1 MVVYAVIGLVWLL
14 TFAYIG
20 MMRDEKRELSAEVY
34 RLQRENGVLRSH
46 MELGPRPVAA
56 RAKLTLMSTAAEE
69 LVN

>member
-20 MMRDEKRELSAEVY
+20 MIRDEKRELAAELY
-34 RLQRENGVLRSH
+34 RATRELEFLRSH
-46 MELGPRPVAA
+46 IELGPRPVAA